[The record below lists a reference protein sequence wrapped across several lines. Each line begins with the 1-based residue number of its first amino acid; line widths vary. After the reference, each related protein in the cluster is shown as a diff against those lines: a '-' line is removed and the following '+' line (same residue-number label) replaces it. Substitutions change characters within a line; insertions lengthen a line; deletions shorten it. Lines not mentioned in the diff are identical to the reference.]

1 MMQQNNQR
9 RHALLSLG
17 LLLSVIA
24 LLFSVLVLPAING
37 RLEFHNRLS
46 ELQFQYAK
54 FQHIVQQSG
63 ALQEELAQLQNAQTD
78 QSGFL
83 EEKPEALAAADL
95 QKQIKTLI
103 DTNGGN
109 LISTQVVKSRA
120 GETGVFPEVTIK
132 VHMRSDIEA
141 LQKLL
146 YQLASSETVLQ
157 VDNLLIQK
165 RRQGGGRRARRDANL
180 LEIRFDTTGYIY
192 QAAISS

>member
-1 MMQQNNQR
+1 MQQNSQR
-9 RHALLSLG
+9 RQALLSLG

-24 LLFSVLVLPAING
+24 LLSTILVLPAING
-37 RLEFHNRLS
+37 RLKFHNRLN
-46 ELQFQYAK
+46 ELQFQYSK
-54 FQHIVQQSG
+54 FQGIAKQSELLKEDLTL
-63 ALQEELAQLQNAQTD
+63 LQKVQTD

-83 EEKPEALAAADL
+83 DEKPEALAAADL

-109 LISTQVVKSRA
+109 LISTQVVKNRSD
-120 GETGVFPEVTIK
+120 EVSMFPEVTIK